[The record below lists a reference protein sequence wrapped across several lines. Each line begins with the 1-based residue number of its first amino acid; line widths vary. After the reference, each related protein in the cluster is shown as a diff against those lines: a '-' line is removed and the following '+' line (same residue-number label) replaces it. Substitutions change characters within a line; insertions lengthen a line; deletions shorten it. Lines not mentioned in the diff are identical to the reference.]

1 MASAKRDQI
10 IQEAEKLAAR
20 GKLDAAIKQYMRA
33 VDQVPGDTNTLNRLG
48 DLLVRVDRIPEAIEV
63 YQRIAEHFAAD
74 GFFLK
79 SIAIYKKVNRLDPRR
94 TETYERLADLYFK
107 QGLAIEGRQQLL
119 TLADWF
125 MRSKQPQDAMR
136 VFRRLVEHEPSNLQ
150 ARAKLVDLSVQLG
163 DVANVGAEIDA
174 LGRSLLSRGMLDE
187 AVKLYFRI
195 LDLGPEH
202 ADLAAPCVDAL
213 VGAGRQAQGL
223 ELARKAL
230 AASKGGIEL
239 RRSTARALVEAGEN
253 DEAFRLLEDLF
264 DKAPERTDVA
274 QLFADVMIRSGTV
287 GDLKG
292 RALPLVDRLLQARD
306 VARAAT
312 LVKRLMAS
320 APGDPEVLERALRV
334 FEQLDDAE
342 MVVGVRDVLG
352 RRLLRCRPALR
363 SGFPLPAARGQGA
376 VRPDIRPAPGG
387 AGRGPCGPRCARC
400 GRSACARDG
409 RRGCRVRG
417 GRDRV
422 GRAGTGRRA

>member
-33 VDQVPGDTNTLNRLG
+33 IDQAPGDTNTLNRLG
-48 DLLVRVDRIPEAIEV
+48 DLLVRVERIPEAIEV

-125 MRSKQPQDAMR
+125 MRSKQPQDAVR

-174 LGRSLLSRGMLDE
+174 LGRSLLSRGMFDE

-195 LDLGPEH
+195 LDLGPEQ
-202 ADLAAPCVDAL
+202 ADLAAPCFDAL
-213 VGAGRQAQGL
+213 VGAGR
-223 ELARKAL
+223 
-230 AASKGGIEL
+230 
-239 RRSTARALVEAGEN
+239 
-253 DEAFRLLEDLF
+253 
-264 DKAPERTDVA
+264 
-274 QLFADVMIRSGTV
+274 
-287 GDLKG
+287 
-292 RALPLVDRLLQARD
+292 
-306 VARAAT
+306 
-312 LVKRLMAS
+312 
-320 APGDPEVLERALRV
+320 
-334 FEQLDDAE
+334 
-342 MVVGVRDVLG
+342 
-352 RRLLRCRPALR
+352 
-363 SGFPLPAARGQGA
+363 
-376 VRPDIRPAPGG
+376 
-387 AGRGPCGPRCARC
+387 
-400 GRSACARDG
+400 
-409 RRGCRVRG
+409 RVRG
-417 GRDRV
+417 V
-422 GRAGTGRRA
+422 ELA